1 MKKIMPTVYFFILL
15 MAAIGL
21 HLYFPVL
28 KIIDEPFNY
37 LGILLIILGIVINV
51 WTDTLFK
58 KSRTT
63 VKPHELPTSLE
74 TGGPF
79 CISRHPMYLGMFLI
93 LLGSAVLMGSLI
105 CFLFPIFFII
115 LMEMIFISDEENNL
129 ENVFGQKYL
138 YYRKKV
144 RRWI

>member
-15 MAAIGL
+15 MVAIGF
-21 HLYFPVL
+21 HFYFPVL
-28 KIIDEPFNY
+28 KIIVEPFNY
-37 LGILLIILGIVINV
+37 LGILLIILGIIINL

-79 CISRHPMYLGMFLI
+79 CISRHPMYLGMSLI
-93 LLGSAVLMGSLI
+93 LLGSALLMGSLI
-105 CFLFPIFFII
+105 CFLFPILFII
-115 LMEMIFISDEENNL
+115 LMEIVFISDEENNL
-129 ENVFGQKYL
+129 ENLFGQKYL